1 MHAIASVSY
10 TSVLQRTFNL
20 NVTTLPAAS
29 ASRIDALAEDGALEF
44 EFAMLD
50 QADFAGI
57 DAYVKRHGLQD
68 ASLAE
73 GRRAK
78 RVGVNGAKGGE
89 DNGEG
94 GEAEGELERARREVV
109 AREGGGGEE
118 EDEGEEG
125 EDYDPGSEGE
135 SEGSGTSSEEEEEG
149 EAAGDRMCEGHEGLV
164 GDELR
169 SGGDEAEEEL

>member
-1 MHAIASVSY
+1 
-10 TSVLQRTFNL
+10 
-20 NVTTLPAAS
+20 LPS
-29 ASRIDALAEDGALEF
+29 ASRTGPDAEDGALEF

-73 GRRAK
+73 RRCAR
-78 RVGVNGAKGGE
+78 RVGVNGVGGGGE
-89 DNGEG
+89 GYGEG
-94 GEAEGELERARREVV
+94 EGEGELERARKEVV
-109 AREGGGGEE
+109 AREGGEGEEE
-118 EDEGEEG
+118 EDEEEG

-135 SEGSGTSSEEEEEG
+135 SEGSGTSSEEEEG
-149 EAAGDRMCEGHEGLV
+149 EAGGDGMREGNEGLV

-169 SGGDEAEEEL
+169 SVSGDDEEEEL